1 MCPDGCSGHGQCHT
15 DVTSGDS
22 TCTCDIKWEG
32 TGCGEPGCP
41 TNDELK
47 KCSGHG
53 SCITEGKPH
62 EYDRTWKCACSSGFT
77 GEDCSQ
83 PSCPNDCTKRG
94 ECRDGVCICASGFTG
109 DGCEI
114 RSLCGPS
121 CERFGKKYG
130 HCDNEKMEC
139 VCKKGYEG
147 FDCLYKVD
155 DGCSG
160 SSLLEIGDKSKQ
172 VNCGKDSAKEAC
184 LNDCSGS
191 EHGACIDGEC
201 MCKPGFYGPDCSSRN
216 CPSGCNGHGTCDEKT
231 GKCTCSDAYTG
242 IDCGKD
248 ACEKHCNGKGVCD
261 KNSKC
266 NCIPP
271 FFGKGCSKK
280 ECAIGGPKG
289 LECSGFGQCG
299 DDGRCDCPVGRTGHA
314 CEREVCVNE
323 CSGHGMCFKSKC
335 YCDEMWE
342 GADCG
347 EKSCPNDCSDKGV
360 CVKKTGKCK
369 CNEGYF
375 GEMCEK
381 SICQVDCGINGHC
394 DADTKKCVC
403 TDGYGGMGCQTPK
416 VAGSPEKASA
426 DDDSKSNGKDSDDS
440 KTQNSKKAAKGQGAE
455 RFKRVSSKTSATSK
469 LIACSATCSNDCG
482 QQVQSLSKEVDA
494 AQYATK
500 CNIDCTKKCLKN

>member
-1 MCPDGCSGHGQCHT
+1 M
-15 DVTSGDS
+15 
-22 TCTCDIKWEG
+22 
-32 TGCGEPGCP
+32 
-41 TNDELK
+41 
-47 KCSGHG
+47 
-53 SCITEGKPH
+53 
-62 EYDRTWKCACSSGFT
+62 R
-77 GEDCSQ
+77 
-83 PSCPNDCTKRG
+83 
-94 ECRDGVCICASGFTG
+94 
-109 DGCEI
+109 
-114 RSLCGPS
+114 
-121 CERFGKKYG
+121 
-130 HCDNEKMEC
+130 
-139 VCKKGYEG
+139 
-147 FDCLYKVD
+147 
-155 DGCSG
+155 
-160 SSLLEIGDKSKQ
+160 
-172 VNCGKDSAKEAC
+172 EA
-184 LNDCSGS
+184 LQ
-191 EHGACIDGEC
+191 
-201 MCKPGFYGPDCSSRN
+201 RQRRLRQ
-216 CPSGCNGHGTCDEKT
+216 
-231 GKCTCSDAYTG
+231 
-242 IDCGKD
+242 
-248 ACEKHCNGKGVCD
+248 
-261 KNSKC
+261 NSKC

-323 CSGHGMCFKSKC
+323 CSGQGMCFKSKC

-375 GEMCEK
+375 GEMCEN

-440 KTQNSKKAAKGQGAE
+440 KTQNSKKAAKSQGAE
-455 RFKRVSSKTSATSK
+455 RFKRVSSKTYATSK
-469 LIACSATCSNDCG
+469 LIACSATCSNECG
-482 QQVQSLSKEVDA
+482 QQVQSLSKGVDA